1 MANCTRLPVAGAGT
15 CLKFQTNWAP
25 APTPAPAQAG
35 TLVQVAGNRGYPPFH
50 LLLGLV
56 SSESSIPS
64 LLRAP
69 ALVIKLGELTKLN
82 DQHILLVIVQLTKL
96 DDQCMVI
103 NLGDL
108 TKLEMDNRTRTR
120 HCQDL
125 SNFTGTCWRVPG
137 TRQQVPVCHLYQG
150 TKVGTEGGGN
160 THYL

>member
-1 MANCTRLPVAGAGT
+1 MANCTRLPVAGAGIF
-15 CLKFQTNWAP
+15 LKFQTNWAP

-108 TKLEMDNRTRTR
+108 TKLGTVRTCPTS
-120 HCQDL
+120 QVPA
-125 SNFTGTCWRVPG
+125 GGYRVPANRYRFA
-137 TRQQVPVCHLYQG
+137 TSIKEPEWAQKEVEILTICNPRQKA
-150 TKVGTEGGGN
+150 T
-160 THYL
+160 